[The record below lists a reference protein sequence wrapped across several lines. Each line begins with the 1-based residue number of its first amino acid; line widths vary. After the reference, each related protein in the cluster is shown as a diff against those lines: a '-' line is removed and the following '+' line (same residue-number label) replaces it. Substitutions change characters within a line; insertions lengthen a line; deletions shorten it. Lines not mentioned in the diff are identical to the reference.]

1 MKRKFEEVMFE
12 FLIGLGMIFFFL
24 GGVIALYPMLQKFYF
39 TNLIGQILIL
49 LDALIVVAEFVYIT
63 FLRAQEL

>member
-12 FLIGLGMIFFFL
+12 FLVGLGMIFLFL

-39 TNLIGQILIL
+39 TNILGQLMLL
-49 LDALIVVAEFVYIT
+49 LDALIIVAEFVYIT